1 MHREGTE
8 TLTSDNI
15 SKHQV
20 TFLSLIFFIYYE
32 EINILFIC
40 TFQKIK
46 KPKFYFELE

>member
-20 TFLSLIFFIYYE
+20 TFLSLIFVFIM
-32 EINILFIC
+32 
-40 TFQKIK
+40 K
-46 KPKFYFELE
+46 KLISCSSVPSKK